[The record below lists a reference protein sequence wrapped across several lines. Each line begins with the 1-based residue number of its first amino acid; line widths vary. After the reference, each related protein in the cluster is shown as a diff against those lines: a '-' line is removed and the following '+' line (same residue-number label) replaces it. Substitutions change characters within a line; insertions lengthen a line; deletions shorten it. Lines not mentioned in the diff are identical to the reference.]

1 MTHPVKGVDHAFL
14 LTGDLDGA
22 AAAWRKLG
30 FTLSPRGTHSIEKGT
45 ANYTIIFRNDYFE
58 LLGVVTPVPGNLHQR
73 EAIARDGSGLRAI
86 ANRIEDA
93 YKAREALA
101 ELGIQTDP
109 VGEFSRPL
117 PLPDGGTG
125 TAAFATT
132 AFAQGEAPR
141 GYIFMCQHKTRDM
154 VWRPELQD
162 HANTAQALAGITA
175 ATDAP
180 EAEAQAFAR
189 LYEKGAITPVNG
201 GFMVTTG
208 PDSAPI
214 LLLTPAAASARWSP
228 EAVAATPA
236 GGFAALRIRVA
247 DLARA
252 RAVIEQAGIATHAAP
267 GGFWTAPQDA
277 AGAIVE
283 FTAA

>member
-175 ATDAP
+175 VTDAP

>member
-14 LTGDLDGA
+14 LTDDLDGA

-45 ANYTIIFRNDYFE
+45 ANYTIIFRTDYFE

-73 EAIARDGSGLRAI
+73 EAITREGAGLRAI

-93 YKAREALA
+93 HAARAALA
-101 ELGIQTDP
+101 GLGIQTDP

-117 PLPDGGTG
+117 PLPDGATG

-175 ATDAP
+175 VTDAP

-189 LYEKGAITPVNG
+189 LYEKGAIAPVNG
-201 GFMVTTG
+201 GFIVTTG

-214 LLLTPAAASARWSP
+214 LLLSPAAAGARWSP

-236 GGFAALRIRVA
+236 GGFAALRIRTA
-247 DLARA
+247 DRARA
-252 RAVIEQAGIATHAAP
+252 RAVIEQAGITTHAAP
-267 GGFWTAPQDA
+267 GGFWVAPQNA
-277 AGAIVE
+277 AGTIVE
-283 FTAA
+283 FIGA

>member
-14 LTGDLDGA
+14 LTDDLDGA
-22 AAAWRKLG
+22 AAQWRRLG
-30 FTLSPRGTHSIEKGT
+30 FTLSPRGTHSIEKGS
-45 ANYTIIFRNDYFE
+45 ANYTIIFGRDYFE

-73 EAIARDGSGLRAI
+73 ETLAREGSGLRAI
-86 ANRIEDA
+86 ANRIDDA
-93 YKAREALA
+93 HAARAALA
-101 ELGIQTDP
+101 ALGIQTDE

-117 PLPDGGTG
+117 PLPDGSTG

-132 AFAQGEAPR
+132 AFAPGEAPR
-141 GYIFMCQHKTRDM
+141 GYVFMCQHKTRDM

-175 ATDAP
+175 VTDAP

-189 LYEKGAITPVNG
+189 LYAQGAVAPVNG
-201 GFMVTTG
+201 GFIVTTG

-214 LLLTPAAASARWSP
+214 TLLTPATAAARWSP
-228 EAVAATPA
+228 EAIAATPA

-247 DLARA
+247 DLTAARA
-252 RAVIEQAGIATHAAP
+252 AVEAGGVVTHAAP
-267 GGFWTAPQDA
+267 GGFWVAPQDA